1 MTTWLGAFVRKNLKW
16 IVIGILLVIIGICL
30 GWRIAGRLAAGGL
43 VIGGA
48 ATGLVQAH
56 TRRNREARRLARE
69 RADIEKSARETD
81 EMIQEYRRGRGDRR

>member
-16 IVIGILLVIIGICL
+16 IVIGIVLVIIGICL
-30 GWRIAGRLAAGGL
+30 GCIAGRLAAGGI
-43 VIGGA
+43 VVGGA
-48 ATGLVQAH
+48 ATGFAQAQ
-56 TRRNREARRLARE
+56 TRRKREAERLTKE